1 MALFLYCSR
10 SRFFPFHTSKNTP
23 LAQHQKA
30 KERRRRRGRRRKK
43 KKKMLSSP
51 RCVVAF
57 SQRTTTTTSARHR
70 YVVREK
76 KITTNNSNN
85 ASGPRCR
92 RSHRRYGRAWWVTS
106 SSSTNGEDAEGEKKT
121 SWKVVS
127 ESPFASSNSDS
138 SLASEQPALRI
149 EAESSS
155 SASRVDGGD
164 EDDED
169 DEEEM
174 KGIPIN
180 SSRRTTKMLFTCNK
194 CGTFLAR
201 SNEPFAHSLSIF
213 LSLSLVTNK
222 NLTFT
227 PLFFLSFVRINA
239 RAGIRTER
247 RVNKQNLTTGT
258 TWVQCGNP
266 SCSVWHKI
274 VDTLGLIYEC
284 SEMD

>member
-1 MALFLYCSR
+1 
-10 SRFFPFHTSKNTP
+10 
-23 LAQHQKA
+23 
-30 KERRRRRGRRRKK
+30 
-43 KKKMLSSP
+43 MLSSP

-57 SQRTTTTTSARHR
+57 SQRTTTTTSARHG

-92 RSHRRYGRAWWVTS
+92 RSHRRYGRTWWWVTS

-149 EAESSS
+149 EAESSA
-155 SASRVDGGD
+155 SASRVDGGG

-169 DEEEM
+169 VEEEL

-213 LSLSLVTNK
+213 LSLSL
-222 NLTFT
+222 
-227 PLFFLSFVRINA
+227 S
-239 RAGIRTER
+239 
-247 RVNKQNLTTGT
+247 
-258 TWVQCGNP
+258 
-266 SCSVWHKI
+266 
-274 VDTLGLIYEC
+274 
-284 SEMD
+284 

>member
-1 MALFLYCSR
+1 
-10 SRFFPFHTSKNTP
+10 
-23 LAQHQKA
+23 
-30 KERRRRRGRRRKK
+30 
-43 KKKMLSSP
+43 MLSSP

-57 SQRTTTTTSARHR
+57 SQRTTTTTSARHG

-92 RSHRRYGRAWWVTS
+92 RSHRRYGRTWWWVTS

-127 ESPFASSNSDS
+127 ESPFASSNSDYS

-149 EAESSS
+149 EAESSA
-155 SASRVDGGD
+155 SASRVDGGG

-169 DEEEM
+169 VEEEL

-201 SNEPFAHSLSIF
+201 SNERFAHSLSIF
-213 LSLSLVTNK
+213 LSLSL
-222 NLTFT
+222 
-227 PLFFLSFVRINA
+227 S
-239 RAGIRTER
+239 
-247 RVNKQNLTTGT
+247 
-258 TWVQCGNP
+258 
-266 SCSVWHKI
+266 
-274 VDTLGLIYEC
+274 
-284 SEMD
+284 